1 MDYMYSTC
9 TIPIAQLRTPPCVTT
24 MPAVRAAQPLSPG
37 PPVAALRPRP
47 PAIRP
52 APTLHA
58 TARKP
63 RAQHATWPCCTAQHA
78 QGLTIAASTHTNT
91 LAGLAAAAACSAI
104 PWHRTMPRP
113 PPPACRFATPPHTC
127 TPLLQPC
134 TLLAAHMAM
143 LCTAH
148 ARAITP
154 GPLPRP
160 RTHTRS
166 TCRTRARSE
175 HTPPAFPSSAGLV
188 PCWQQGLT
196 QCRSLTVPHKLTN
209 LVLQRVAHRLYP

>member
-1 MDYMYSTC
+1 
-9 TIPIAQLRTPPCVTT
+9 
-24 MPAVRAAQPLSPG
+24 MPAVCAAQPLSPG

-63 RAQHATWPCCTAQHA
+63 RARHATWPCCTAQHA

-91 LAGLAAAAACSAI
+91 LAGLAAAAAGSTT

-113 PPPACRFATPPHTC
+113 RPPARRFATPPHTC

-134 TLLAAHMAM
+134 THGHAMHCPRARDHTRPAAEAAH
-143 LCTAH
+143 AH
-148 ARAITP
+148 AQHMP
-154 GPLPRP
+154 
-160 RTHTRS
+160 HTRAPLARRQPS
-166 TCRTRARSE
+166 YPPPVFYRAGTKRAHS
-175 HTPPAFPSSAGLV
+175 V
-188 PCWQQGLT
+188 PVSDCAAQT
-196 QCRSLTVPHKLTN
+196 D
-209 LVLQRVAHRLYP
+209 

>member
-1 MDYMYSTC
+1 
-9 TIPIAQLRTPPCVTT
+9 

-63 RAQHATWPCCTAQHA
+63 RARHATWPCCTAQHA

-91 LAGLAAAAACSAI
+91 LAGLAAAAAGSTT

-113 PPPACRFATPPHTC
+113 RPPARRFATPPHTC

-134 TLLAAHMAM
+134 THCLLHTWPCYALPTRARPHEARCRGRARTRTAHA
-143 LCTAH
+143 AH
-148 ARAITP
+148 ARA
-154 GPLPRP
+154 
-160 RTHTRS
+160 
-166 TCRTRARSE
+166 AR
-175 HTPPAFPSSAGLV
+175 TPPAILPSAGLL
-188 PCWQQGLT
+188 PRWHQKGSLSAGLRL
-196 QCRSLTVPHKLTN
+196 CRTNRLTRTN
-209 LVLQRVAHRLYP
+209 LGR